1 MNSTKDTNLNPDL
14 KRWRCRN
21 KDTDKKNR
29 ELTTDRNTNTDDL
42 LGYCSDALQ
51 YALNRGADNVEVYTE
66 IIEQKKVSIAS
77 DKIESVQQL
86 ERKGMGIRVF
96 TQKGMAFA
104 SVNAL
109 TGPRLKSVIEDSL
122 QLASRSPYY
131 CALPDQDNLP
141 VASLYDPGLN
151 YMELEDIGE
160 YAQKLVDAVKT
171 CNIHIKVESGMVL
184 VTIHKKAIATSKG
197 IEASEITSIVIWE
210 LLGAASDG
218 ISVSDFD
225 YQCEGTHQKSKI
237 CMDEAA
243 QRLANSTVPS
253 LKART
258 CSHFTG
264 EVILAP
270 GAVSFLAYYVA
281 EAANASMVEK
291 GVSALT
297 DSLKTAIASPCI
309 TLYDDAL
316 LSNGLASASFDREGV
331 PHQTLPLIEKGILTS
346 FLHDATTASHVQG
359 KSTGHAAGG
368 YRSRPEIESTNLVIP
383 EGRHKIEDVIA
394 DVRHGIL
401 INRLSGAPDILTGEF
416 SLAVKNCITISKG
429 ELSEPVKGLIF
440 SGNLY
445 TILSNVTEV
454 SKTSFPLGD
463 GHCPYIRLAPQQLT
477 GNNSSE

>member
-1 MNSTKDTNLNPDL
+1 MHSSYRGKIMSRDIRDTNS
-14 KRWRCRN
+14 
-21 KDTDKKNR
+21 
-29 ELTTDRNTNTDDL
+29 NTNTDRNSNTDNL
-42 LGYCSDALQ
+42 LGNCSDALR
-51 YALNRGADNVEVYTE
+51 YALNRGADNAEVYAET
-66 IIEQKKVSIAS
+66 IEQKKVSIAS
-77 DKIESVQQL
+77 DRIETVQQL
-86 ERKGMGIRVF
+86 ERRGMGIRVF

-141 VASLYDPGLN
+141 VINLYDPELS
-151 YMELEDIGE
+151 YIELEDIGD
-160 YAQKLVDAVKT
+160 YAQHLVDSVKI
-171 CNIHIKVESGMVL
+171 CNTHIQVDSGMVL
-184 VTIHKKAIATSKG
+184 VTIHRKAIATSKG
-197 IEASEITSIVIWE
+197 IEASDISSIVVWE

-225 YQCEGTHQKSKI
+225 YQCEGTHWRSKI
-237 CMDEAA
+237 CIDEAA
-243 QRLANSTVPS
+243 HRLANTTVPA
-253 LKART
+253 LRART

-297 DSLKTAIASPCI
+297 DSLQTAVASPCI

-316 LSNGLASASFDREGV
+316 LSKGLASASFDREGV
-331 PHQTLPLIEKGILTS
+331 PHRTLPLIEKGILTS
-346 FLHDATTASHVQG
+346 FLHDATTASHAQC

-383 EGRHKIEDVIA
+383 EGRHTIDDVIA

-401 INRLSGAPDILTGEF
+401 ISRLSGTPDILTGEF

-445 TILSNVTEV
+445 TILSNVSEV
-454 SKTSFPLGD
+454 SRTSFPLGD
-463 GHCPYIRLAPQQLT
+463 GHCPYILLTPQRLT
-477 GNNSSE
+477 GSNSSE